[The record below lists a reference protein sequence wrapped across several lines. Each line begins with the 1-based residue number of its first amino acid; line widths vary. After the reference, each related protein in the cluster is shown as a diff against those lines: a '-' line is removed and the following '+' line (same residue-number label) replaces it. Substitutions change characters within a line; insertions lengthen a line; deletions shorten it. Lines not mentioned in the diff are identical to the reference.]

1 MDTTENTTG
10 DMNDKT
16 TLRHLGDTFMG
27 AAKMTLGGPLTIM
40 FGIAAAC
47 AHMTTTGLAMNGF
60 DIDAAVDNGTTD
72 GGEILR
78 HGYDITKSGASQ
90 MSGGIQGLA
99 KPLMNAMG

>member
-1 MDTTENTTG
+1 MDTTENTTD

-16 TLRHLGDTFMG
+16 TLRHLSDTFMG

-40 FGIAAAC
+40 FGVVAAC
-47 AHMTTTGLAMNGF
+47 AHMTTAGLAMNGF

-72 GGEILR
+72 GAEIMSYG
-78 HGYDITKSGASQ
+78 HDITKSGASQ
-90 MSGGIQGLA
+90 MSSGIQALA